1 MVVEDVAAA
10 AAIYGRLF
18 DAPPLEIA
26 EGLLVNTGGA
36 PVAFMTADALS
47 TRLPGVALG
56 KHPVPTAAALF
67 VRVADRDVAE
77 RVLRAGGLAPQ
88 RMPDGAVAVGAD
100 RAHGVALVF
109 G

>member
-1 MVVEDVAAA
+1 MVVDDVAATA
-10 AAIYGRLF
+10 AVYGRLF

-36 PVAFMTADALS
+36 PLAFMTAAALS
-47 TRLPGVALG
+47 ARLPGVAVG
-56 KHPVPTAAALF
+56 KHAPPTAAALF

-77 RVLRAGGLAPQ
+77 RVLRTGGLAPR